1 MSFYKQW
8 KRIEYIHECIQKK
21 STGTPGEFAYKLGI
35 SRSMLYEY
43 LKDLRALG
51 AKIEYSKELHSFYY
65 SNSFQ
70 VTLGQEDKK
79 GGGKL
84 VICVI
89 KHNKHHLF
97 LVPSGNIGR
106 KISTF
111 DNTISWSG

>member
-8 KRIEYIHECIQKK
+8 KRIEYIHEYIQKK

-51 AKIEYSKELHSFYY
+51 AKIEYSKELPSFYY

-70 VTLGQEDKK
+70 VTLGQEDK
-79 GGGKL
+79 GG
-84 VICVI
+84 
-89 KHNKHHLF
+89 
-97 LVPSGNIGR
+97 
-106 KISTF
+106 
-111 DNTISWSG
+111 